1 MFFHLSKKTDTM
13 PEQRLINTARSA
25 DLVTTKVIINGAELS
40 RTIDI
45 LSIVV
50 EKEINRI
57 PTARLVITD
66 GDPATQDFS
75 VSNQELFVPG
85 NEIEISAGYHF
96 EEEVIFKGI
105 IIKQNLKIRTD
116 HSLLIVE
123 CKDVLV
129 KLTVGRKSKYFID
142 KKDSEIIEEIVS
154 VYTIENEIESTDVQH
169 KEMVQFN
176 VTDWDFCVLRA
187 QVNGKVCIANDGTLT
202 VKSPGYDG
210 DEVETVAFGATLLDF
225 EAEMDARTQLSGVT
239 GYSWDYA
246 AQELVEAEAAA
257 PSVNLNGNIPSGDL
271 ASVINAG
278 NVALRSGGATPVDEL
293 QQWVDAKALFSKLAK
308 VRGRVKFQGIPAVKP
323 DTILK
328 IEGVGDRFNGKVYVS
343 GVRHQITEG
352 NWTVDA
358 QFGVD
363 TRWFTETV
371 NISDLPAAGL
381 NAAVNGLQTGVVT
394 QLESD
399 PDGEDRILVKLPVV
413 DNEVQGTW
421 ARVSTLDAGDNRGS
435 FFRPEI
441 GDEVIVGFINAN
453 PNDAVVLGMLNSS
466 AKPAP
471 LPASDDNHEKGFFT
485 RSEMKLVFNDDKKS
499 VILETPAG
507 KKISVD
513 EDAGVIQLE
522 DENGNKFT
530 LNSDGVTIESCKD
543 VIIKATGDVIVEGIN
558 IEIKASAQLKAEGSA
573 GAELSSGASTTVK
586 GSIVQIN

>member
-1 MFFHLSKKTDTM
+1 M

-25 DLVTTKVIINGAELS
+25 DLVTTKVMINGAELS

-57 PTARLVITD
+57 PSARLVITD
-66 GDPATQDFS
+66 GDPAAQDFS
-75 VSNQELFVPG
+75 VSNQDLFVPG

-129 KLTVGRKSKYFID
+129 KLTVGRKSKYFTD
-142 KKDSEIIEEIVS
+142 KKDSEIIEEIIS
-154 VYTIENEIESTDVQH
+154 VYTIENEIEPTDVKH

-176 VTDWDFCVLRA
+176 VSDWDYCVMRA
-187 QVNGKVCIANDGTLT
+187 QVNGKVCIAKDGKLI

-225 EAEMDARTQLSGVT
+225 DAEMDARTQLSGVT

-271 ASVINAG
+271 ASVMNAG
-278 NVALRSGGATPVDEL
+278 NIALRSGCATPADEL
-293 QQWVDAKALFSKLAK
+293 QQWVDAKALFSQLAK

-323 DTILK
+323 DTVLK

-358 QFGVD
+358 QFGVEP
-363 TRWFTETV
+363 RWFTETI

-381 NAAVNGLQTGVVT
+381 NAAVYGLQTGVVT

-421 ARVSTLDAGDNRGS
+421 ARVSTLDAGENRGS

-453 PNDAVVLGMLNSS
+453 PNNAVVLGMLNSS

-543 VIIKATGDVIVEGIN
+543 VIIKATGDVKVEGIN

>member
-1 MFFHLSKKTDTM
+1 
-13 PEQRLINTARSA
+13 
-25 DLVTTKVIINGAELS
+25 
-40 RTIDI
+40 
-45 LSIVV
+45 
-50 EKEINRI
+50 
-57 PTARLVITD
+57 
-66 GDPATQDFS
+66 
-75 VSNQELFVPG
+75 
-85 NEIEISAGYHF
+85 
-96 EEEVIFKGI
+96 
-105 IIKQNLKIRTD
+105 
-116 HSLLIVE
+116 
-123 CKDVLV
+123 
-129 KLTVGRKSKYFID
+129 
-142 KKDSEIIEEIVS
+142 
-154 VYTIENEIESTDVQH
+154 
-169 KEMVQFN
+169 MVQFN
-176 VTDWDFCVLRA
+176 VSDWDFCVLRA
-187 QVNGKVCIANDGTLT
+187 QVNGKVCIADYGKLT

-225 EAEMDARTQLSGVT
+225 DAEMDARTQLLGVT

-246 AQELVEAEAAA
+246 AQELVETEATS
-257 PSVNLNGNIPSGDL
+257 PTVNLNGNIPSGDL
-271 ASVINAG
+271 ASVMNAG
-278 NVALRSGGATPVDEL
+278 NIALRSGGATSVDEL
-293 QQWVDAKALFSKLAK
+293 QQWVDAKTLFSQLAK

-323 DTILK
+323 DTVLK
-328 IEGVGDRFNGKVYVS
+328 IEGVGDRFNGKVYVN
-343 GVRHQITEG
+343 GVRHQITDG

-358 QFGVD
+358 QFGVEP
-363 TRWFTETV
+363 RWFAESV

-381 NAAVNGLQTGVVT
+381 NAAVYGLQTGVVT

-421 ARVSTLDAGDNRGS
+421 ARISTLDAGSNRGS

-471 LPASDDNHEKGFFT
+471 LVASDDNHEKGFFT
-485 RSEMKLVFNDDKKS
+485 RSEMKLVFNDEKKS
-499 VILETPAG
+499 VLLETPAG

-543 VIIKATGDVIVEGIN
+543 VIIKATGDVKVEGVN

-573 GAELSSGASTTVK
+573 GAELSSGATAKIK
-586 GSIVQIN
+586 GSIVEIN

>member
-1 MFFHLSKKTDTM
+1 M

-25 DLVTTKVIINGAELS
+25 DLVTTKVIINGAEVS

-57 PTARLVITD
+57 PSARLVITD
-66 GDPATQDFS
+66 GDPAAQDFS

-116 HSLLIVE
+116 HALLIVE

-129 KLTVGRKSKYFID
+129 KLTVGRKSKYFTD
-142 KKDSEIIEEIVS
+142 KKDSEIIEEIIS

-176 VTDWDFCVLRA
+176 VSDWDYCVMRA
-187 QVNGKVCIANDGTLT
+187 QMNGKVCIANDGKLT

-225 EAEMDARTQLSGVT
+225 DAEMDARTQLSGVT

-278 NVALRSGGATPVDEL
+278 NIALRSGGATPADEL
-293 QQWVDAKALFSKLAK
+293 QQWVDAKALFSQLAK

-323 DTILK
+323 DTVLK
-328 IEGVGDRFNGKVYVS
+328 VEGVGDRFNGKVYVS

-358 QFGVD
+358 QFGVEP
-363 TRWFTETV
+363 RWFTETV

-421 ARVSTLDAGDNRGS
+421 ARVSTLDAGENRGS

-471 LPASDDNHEKGFFT
+471 LPASDDNYEKGFFT

-530 LNSDGVTIESCKD
+530 LNSDGVTIESYKD
-543 VIIKATGDVIVEGIN
+543 VIIKAAGDVKVEGIN

>member
-1 MFFHLSKKTDTM
+1 M

-40 RTIDI
+40 HTIEI

-66 GDPATQDFS
+66 GDPAVQDFS

-85 NEIEISAGYHF
+85 NEIEITAGYHF

-123 CKDVLV
+123 CKDITV
-129 KLTVGRKSKYFID
+129 KLTIDRKSKYFTD
-142 KKDSEIIEEIVS
+142 KKDSEIIEEIIS
-154 VYTIENEIESTDVQH
+154 VYAIENEIESTDVQQ

-176 VTDWDFCVLRA
+176 VSDWDFCVLRA
-187 QVNGKVCIANDGTLT
+187 QVNGKICIADDGKLK

-210 DEVETVAFGATLLDF
+210 GEVETVAFGATLLDF
-225 EAEMDARTQLSGVT
+225 DAEMDARTQLSGVT

-246 AQELVEAEAAA
+246 AQELVQTEAAA
-257 PSVNLNGNIPSGDL
+257 PSVNLNGNIASGDL
-271 ASVINAG
+271 ASVMNAG
-278 NVALRSGGATPVDEL
+278 NIGLRSGGATPVDEL
-293 QQWVDAKALFSKLAK
+293 QQWVDAKALFSQLAK

-323 DTILK
+323 DTVLK
-328 IEGVGDRFNGKVYVS
+328 IEGVGDRFNGKVYVT

-421 ARVSTLDAGDNRGS
+421 ARVSTLDAGENRGS

-471 LPASDDNHEKGFFT
+471 IVASDDNHEKGFFT

-499 VILETPAG
+499 VLLETPAG

-543 VIIKATGDVIVEGIN
+543 VIIKATGDVKIEGIN
-558 IEIKASAQLKAEGSA
+558 IELKASAQLKAEGSA
-573 GAELSSGASTTVK
+573 GAELSSGATATVK

>member
-1 MFFHLSKKTDTM
+1 M

-25 DLVTTKVIINGAELS
+25 DLVTTKVIINGVELS

-57 PTARLVITD
+57 PSARLVITD

-129 KLTVGRKSKYFID
+129 KLTVGRKSKYFTD
-142 KKDSEIIEEIVS
+142 KKDSEIIEEIIS
-154 VYTIENEIESTDVQH
+154 VYAIENEIEPTDVKH

-176 VTDWDFCVLRA
+176 VSDWDFCVLRA
-187 QVNGKVCIANDGTLT
+187 QVNGKVCIVNDGKLT

-225 EAEMDARTQLSGVT
+225 DAEMDARTQLSGVT

-278 NVALRSGGATPVDEL
+278 NIALRSGGATPADEL
-293 QQWVDAKALFSKLAK
+293 QQWVDAKALFSQLAK

-323 DTILK
+323 DTVLK

-358 QFGVD
+358 QFGVEP
-363 TRWFTETV
+363 RWFTETV

-421 ARVSTLDAGDNRGS
+421 ARVSTLDAGENRGS

-453 PNDAVVLGMLNSS
+453 PNNAVVLGMLNSS

-543 VIIKATGDVIVEGIN
+543 VIIKATGDVKIEGVN
-558 IEIKASAQLKAEGSA
+558 IELKASAQLKAEGSA

>member
-1 MFFHLSKKTDTM
+1 M

-57 PTARLVITD
+57 PSARLVITD

-129 KLTVGRKSKYFID
+129 KLTVGRKSKYFTEM
-142 KKDSEIIEEIVS
+142 KDSEIIEEIIS
-154 VYTIENEIESTDVQH
+154 DYGIDKEIEPTDVQR
-169 KEMVQFN
+169 KELVQFN
-176 VTDWDFCVLRA
+176 VTDWDFCIMRA
-187 QVNGKVCIANDGTLT
+187 QVNGKVCIANDGKLI

-225 EAEMDARTQLSGVT
+225 DAEMDARTQLSGVT

-246 AQELVEAEAAA
+246 AQELVEVEAAA
-257 PSVNLNGNIPSGDL
+257 PSVNLNGNIPSGDM
-271 ASVINAG
+271 ASVMNAG
-278 NVALRSGGATPVDEL
+278 NIALRSGGATPADEL
-293 QQWVDAKALFSKLAK
+293 QQWVDAKALFSQLAK

-323 DTILK
+323 DTVLK

-358 QFGVD
+358 QFGVEP
-363 TRWFTETV
+363 RWFTETV

-381 NAAVNGLQTGVVT
+381 NAAINGLQTGVVT

-413 DNEVQGTW
+413 DNEVLGTW
-421 ARVSTLDAGDNRGS
+421 ARVSTLDAGENRGS

-522 DENGNKFT
+522 DENQNKFT
-530 LNSDGVTIESCKD
+530 LNSDGITIESGSD
-543 VIIKATGDVIVEGIN
+543 VIIKANGDVKIEGVN
-558 IEIKASAQLKAEGSA
+558 IEIKASAQLKAEGSV

>member
-1 MFFHLSKKTDTM
+1 M

-25 DLVTTKVIINGAELS
+25 DLVTTKVIINGAEVS

-57 PTARLVITD
+57 PSARLVITD
-66 GDPATQDFS
+66 GDPAAQDFS

-116 HSLLIVE
+116 HALLIVE

-129 KLTVGRKSKYFID
+129 KLTVGRKSKYFTD
-142 KKDSEIIEEIVS
+142 KKDSEIIEEIIS

-176 VTDWDFCVLRA
+176 VSDWDYCVMRA
-187 QVNGKVCIANDGTLT
+187 QMNGKVCIANDGKLT

-225 EAEMDARTQLSGVT
+225 DAEMDARTQLSGVT

-278 NVALRSGGATPVDEL
+278 NIALRSGGATPADEL
-293 QQWVDAKALFSKLAK
+293 QQWVDAKALFSQLAK

-323 DTILK
+323 DTVLK
-328 IEGVGDRFNGKVYVS
+328 VEGVGDRFNGKVYVS

-358 QFGVD
+358 QFGVEP
-363 TRWFTETV
+363 RWFTETV

-421 ARVSTLDAGDNRGS
+421 ARVSTLDAGENRGS

-471 LPASDDNHEKGFFT
+471 LPASDDNYEKGFFT

-513 EDAGVIQLE
+513 EDAGVIQFE

-530 LNSDGVTIESCKD
+530 LNSDGVTIESYKD
-543 VIIKATGDVIVEGIN
+543 VIIKAAGDVKVEGIN

>member
-1 MFFHLSKKTDTM
+1 M

-25 DLVTTKVIINGAELS
+25 DLVTTKVIINGAEVS

-57 PTARLVITD
+57 PSARLVITD
-66 GDPATQDFS
+66 GDPAAQDFS

-116 HSLLIVE
+116 HALLIVE

-129 KLTVGRKSKYFID
+129 KLTVGRKSKYFTD
-142 KKDSEIIEEIVS
+142 KKDSEIIEEIIS

-176 VTDWDFCVLRA
+176 VSDWDYCVMRA
-187 QVNGKVCIANDGTLT
+187 QMNGKVCIANDGKLT

-225 EAEMDARTQLSGVT
+225 DAEMDARTQLSGVT

-278 NVALRSGGATPVDEL
+278 NIALRSGGATPADEL
-293 QQWVDAKALFSKLAK
+293 QQWVDAKALFSQLAK

-323 DTILK
+323 DTVLK
-328 IEGVGDRFNGKVYVS
+328 VEGVGDRFNGKVYVS

-358 QFGVD
+358 QFGVEP
-363 TRWFTETV
+363 RWFTETV
-371 NISDLPAAGL
+371 NISDLPATGL

-421 ARVSTLDAGDNRGS
+421 ARVSTLDAGENRGS

-471 LPASDDNHEKGFFT
+471 LPASDDNYEKGFFT

-530 LNSDGVTIESCKD
+530 LNSDGVTIESYKD
-543 VIIKATGDVIVEGIN
+543 VIIKAAGDVKVEGIN

>member
-1 MFFHLSKKTDTM
+1 M

-25 DLVTTKVIINGAELS
+25 DLVTTKVIINGAEVS

-57 PTARLVITD
+57 PSARLVITD
-66 GDPATQDFS
+66 GDPAAQDFS

-116 HSLLIVE
+116 HALLIVE

-129 KLTVGRKSKYFID
+129 KLTVGRKSKYFTD
-142 KKDSEIIEEIVS
+142 KKDSEIIEEIIS

-176 VTDWDFCVLRA
+176 VSDWDYCVMRA
-187 QVNGKVCIANDGTLT
+187 QMNGKVCIANDGKLT

-225 EAEMDARTQLSGVT
+225 DAEMDARTQLSGVT

-278 NVALRSGGATPVDEL
+278 NIALRSGGVTPADEL
-293 QQWVDAKALFSKLAK
+293 QQWVDAKALFSQLAK

-323 DTILK
+323 DTVLK
-328 IEGVGDRFNGKVYVS
+328 VEGVGDRFNGKVYVS

-358 QFGVD
+358 QFGVEP
-363 TRWFTETV
+363 RWFTETV

-421 ARVSTLDAGDNRGS
+421 ARVSTLDAGENRGS

-471 LPASDDNHEKGFFT
+471 LPASDDNYEKGFFT

-530 LNSDGVTIESCKD
+530 LNSDGVTIESYKD
-543 VIIKATGDVIVEGIN
+543 VIIKAAGDVKVEGIN

>member
-1 MFFHLSKKTDTM
+1 M

-25 DLVTTKVIINGAELS
+25 DLVTTKVIINGTELS

-66 GDPATQDFS
+66 GDPAAQDFS
-75 VSNQELFVPG
+75 VSNQDLFVPG
-85 NEIEISAGYHF
+85 SEIEISAGYHF

-129 KLTVGRKSKYFID
+129 KLTVGRKSKYFTD
-142 KKDSEIIEEIVS
+142 KKDSEIIEEIIS
-154 VYTIENEIESTDVQH
+154 VYTIENEIEPTDVQH

-176 VTDWDFCVLRA
+176 VSDWDYCVMRA
-187 QVNGKVCIANDGTLT
+187 QVNGKVCIANDGKLI

-225 EAEMDARTQLSGVT
+225 DAEMDARTQLSGVT

-271 ASVINAG
+271 ALVMNAG
-278 NVALRSGGATPVDEL
+278 NIALRSGSATPADEL
-293 QQWVDAKALFSKLAK
+293 QQWVDAKALFSQLAK

-323 DTILK
+323 DTVLK

-358 QFGVD
+358 QFGVEP
-363 TRWFTETV
+363 RWFTETA

-413 DNEVQGTW
+413 DNEVPGTW
-421 ARVSTLDAGDNRGS
+421 ARISTLDAGENRGS

-441 GDEVIVGFINAN
+441 DDEVIVGFINGN

-513 EDAGVIQLE
+513 EDTGIIQLE

-543 VIIKATGDVIVEGIN
+543 VIIKATGDVKVEGIN

>member
-1 MFFHLSKKTDTM
+1 M

-57 PTARLVITD
+57 PSARLVITD

-129 KLTVGRKSKYFID
+129 KLTVGRKSKYFIE

-154 VYTIENEIESTDVQH
+154 VYTIENEIEPTDVKH

-176 VTDWDFCVLRA
+176 VSDWDYCVMRA
-187 QVNGKVCIANDGTLT
+187 QVNGKVCIVNDGTLT

-225 EAEMDARTQLSGVT
+225 DAEMDARTQLSGVT

-246 AQELVEAEAAA
+246 AQELVETEAVA

-278 NVALRSGGATPVDEL
+278 NVALRSGGASPVDEL
-293 QQWVDAKALFSKLAK
+293 QQWVDAKALFSQLAK
-308 VRGRVKFQGIPAVKP
+308 VRGRVKFQGIPAVRP
-323 DTILK
+323 DTVLK
-328 IEGVGDRFNGKVYVS
+328 IEGVGDRFNGKVYVT

-358 QFGVD
+358 QFGID

-381 NAAVNGLQTGVVT
+381 NSAVHGLQTGVVT

-441 GDEVIVGFINAN
+441 GDEVIVGFINGN

-499 VILETPAG
+499 VLLETPAG

-530 LNSDGVTIESCKD
+530 LNSDGVTNESCKE
-543 VIIKATGDVIVEGIN
+543 VIIKPTGDVKIEGVN
-558 IEIKASAQLKAEGSA
+558 IELKASAQLKAEGSA